1 MVVTTSE
8 HPFMVS
14 GFKYRAGD
22 RVVVRPDLEIGKPY
36 FQEDYARTSM
46 VCCTKHMQHAG
57 EVVKIRFPVVHH
69 KTAYII
75 TGGGNLHKYED
86 SEGLCWVDGMFV
98 GLESDQYCLCSPVS
112 DEDLEGILN
121 G

>member
-14 GFKYRAGD
+14 GFKYKAGD
-22 RVVVRPDLEIGKPY
+22 RVVVRPDLKIGKY
-36 FQEDYARTSM
+36 YCQEDYARTSM
-46 VCCTKHMQHAG
+46 VCCTKHLQYTG
-57 EVVKIRFPVVHH
+57 KVIEIRFPVVHH
-69 KTAYII
+69 RT
-75 TGGGNLHKYED
+75 TMLSNGNLHKYED